1 MAIKKSKKI
10 IYSPASKT
18 YLDMKYDSLSKYGLS
33 WAGYSS
39 VRNAYEW
46 DPKILSTK
54 LNLNEIEIL
63 GIEAPVWTETV
74 SSFDELSYLVFPRL
88 LGHSEVGW
96 TSKDLRKWED
106 YNQRLKKHK
115 IHLKSINIE
124 SPY

>member
-1 MAIKKSKKI
+1 MVSLL
-10 IYSPASKT
+10 KT
-18 YLDMKYDSLSKYGLS
+18 HTESLKESLSYYNKSL
-33 WAGYSS
+33 
-39 VRNAYEW
+39 
-46 DPKILSTK
+46 KIDVLNPCLE